1 MSTNITKK
9 LTGKVALVTGDSRG
23 MGAAIAKCLAT
34 NGTDVTFSYAAS
46 AEKANALLRGLED
59 QRVKTAAVRAHQA
72 HAVQVTQLVK
82 SVVEKFGRLDILVNN
97 ASAAVTGAVNEPRL
111 RRVQDRLF
119 AINVGSVASAVRAA
133 APFLGEG
140 GGFLHRT
147 MWLLQHSPD

>member
-34 NGTDVTFSYAAS
+34 DGADVTFSYAAS

-59 QRVKTAAVRAHQA
+59 QRIRT
-72 HAVQVTQLVK
+72 
-82 SVVEKFGRLDILVNN
+82 
-97 ASAAVTGAVNEPRL
+97 
-111 RRVQDRLF
+111 
-119 AINVGSVASAVRAA
+119 

-140 GGFLHRT
+140 GGFLHPDDVVAPTFTRLTKRDYRSHLQLPFGMFLNSPPT
-147 MWLLQHSPD
+147 MEFFLVD